1 MNSGLNAE
9 GGAAAPLG
17 DRYHVIDELGEGRF
31 GPTYL
36 AEDMNRDRDRCV
48 VKPFVPSIEDEALLG
63 RVKTLF
69 EQDAS
74 VLYELNHKQIPEYRQ
89 LWQAEDANGSRLF
102 LVRDY
107 VEGHTYQQLLQSRQR
122 SRGRFN
128 ETEIT
133 QLLYDLLPVLSYLHT
148 MGIIHRDISP
158 DNIVLRQTDG
168 LPVLINLGHVEEMA
182 ATVRSQLAL
191 EGSGSVSTRAG
202 KVGYMPREQLDTG
215 SADATSDL
223 YGLAATLLV
232 LATGQDPQQ
241 LYNSDQGTWRG
252 FDLLSPRLGAI
263 LEKMLAVHPSQRFQ
277 STDEV
282 FAALQGTQA
291 NQTIADQTIANSLNE
306 AGPSAVNG
314 AAFYDT
320 DAPTDAAEPDVIVVY
335 DDDVVVPMTAVGAHA
350 IRPDEVSS
358 TYMTHGDSDIPE
370 SAEDEL
376 TDQRASRQAIL
387 PLLIL
392 LAVFATLLGL
402 AWLRSSLFSPR
413 DSGGPSPALNSG
425 SSPLQGP
432 YSPEEAARRSE
443 IRSRQEATGLGEN
456 TFERLV
462 DRLFYDQYPALETS
476 GPNGGRK
483 ALTSA
488 PEDEPLR
495 IRWENIALNLLDA
508 LEGDFSQRSLEKVGE
523 YGESDRAR
531 WQSQVNGVNIST
543 RSLYDLTDAKFATLF
558 PQQTGRNF
566 LQQPTGQ
573 LYYAIADDTAQDIAS
588 GSLRENV
595 QFAEGAYSQSLDGR
609 LGAGGGQV
617 YTMQLTAG
625 QLLRLNLNA
634 SGESTLISIY
644 PPPSATE
651 ERPAIIDDSEQK
663 TWSGE
668 VTQTG
673 IYEVTIVNQSTAAV
687 DYQLT
692 LSVDNVSSNPV
703 VVPEEDL
710 PPVPADEE
718 SPTDSTEAETSQS
731 EDEGET
737 ADDSASDSTSVD

>member
-232 LATGQDPQQ
+232 PATGQDPQQ
-241 LYNSDQGTWRG
+241 LYNSAQGTWRG

-306 AGPSAVNG
+306 AGSSAVNG

-370 SAEDEL
+370 SA
-376 TDQRASRQAIL
+376 
-387 PLLIL
+387 
-392 LAVFATLLGL
+392 
-402 AWLRSSLFSPR
+402 
-413 DSGGPSPALNSG
+413 
-425 SSPLQGP
+425 
-432 YSPEEAARRSE
+432 
-443 IRSRQEATGLGEN
+443 
-456 TFERLV
+456 
-462 DRLFYDQYPALETS
+462 
-476 GPNGGRK
+476 
-483 ALTSA
+483 
-488 PEDEPLR
+488 
-495 IRWENIALNLLDA
+495 
-508 LEGDFSQRSLEKVGE
+508 
-523 YGESDRAR
+523 
-531 WQSQVNGVNIST
+531 
-543 RSLYDLTDAKFATLF
+543 
-558 PQQTGRNF
+558 
-566 LQQPTGQ
+566 
-573 LYYAIADDTAQDIAS
+573 
-588 GSLRENV
+588 
-595 QFAEGAYSQSLDGR
+595 
-609 LGAGGGQV
+609 
-617 YTMQLTAG
+617 
-625 QLLRLNLNA
+625 
-634 SGESTLISIY
+634 
-644 PPPSATE
+644 
-651 ERPAIIDDSEQK
+651 
-663 TWSGE
+663 
-668 VTQTG
+668 
-673 IYEVTIVNQSTAAV
+673 
-687 DYQLT
+687 
-692 LSVDNVSSNPV
+692 
-703 VVPEEDL
+703 
-710 PPVPADEE
+710 
-718 SPTDSTEAETSQS
+718 
-731 EDEGET
+731 
-737 ADDSASDSTSVD
+737 